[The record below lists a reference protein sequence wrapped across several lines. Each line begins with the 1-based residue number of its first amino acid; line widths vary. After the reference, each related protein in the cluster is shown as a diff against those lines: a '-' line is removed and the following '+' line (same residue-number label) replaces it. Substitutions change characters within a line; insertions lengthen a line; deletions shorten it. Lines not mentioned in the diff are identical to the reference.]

1 MDLGI
6 SGKTAIVCASSKG
19 LGKGAALAL
28 AEAGVNLVM
37 NARTETSLLSAAEEI
52 GAQTGV
58 NIITVAS
65 DIKTP
70 EGREAVLEA
79 AKGAPDI
86 LVNNAGG
93 PPPGDFADFDMQDWR
108 DAVEG
113 NMITPLALIKSVV
126 PGMQE
131 RGFGRIVNITSSS
144 VKNPIGVL
152 ELSNGA
158 RAGLTGAVASLARR
172 VASDNVTING
182 VLPGL
187 HDTDRIAA
195 TLAARAEAEGI
206 TIEEAIENAATSI
219 PARRLGDPS
228 NFGQVCAFLCSQ
240 QAGFITGQNLI
251 VDGGAFNYT
260 I

>member
-6 SGKTAIVCASSKG
+6 AGKTAIICASSRG
-19 LGKGAALAL
+19 LGKGTALAL
-28 AEAGVNLVM
+28 ANAGCHLIM
-37 NARTETSLLSAAEEI
+37 NARSEGPLNEAAEEI

-58 NIITVAS
+58 EITTVAC
-65 DIKTP
+65 DIKTD
-70 EGREAVLEA
+70 EGRAQVLDA

-86 LVNNAGG
+86 LINNAGG
-93 PPPGDFADFDMQDWR
+93 PPPGDFHDFDMQDWR

-113 NMITPLALIKSVV
+113 NMITPLALIKAVV

-131 RGFGRIVNITSSS
+131 RGFGRIINITSSS
-144 VKNPIGVL
+144 VKNPMPVL

-158 RAGLTGAVASLARR
+158 RAGLTGAVASLARKT
-172 VASDNVTING
+172 AGSNVTING

-187 HDTDRIAA
+187 HDTARIAA
-195 TLAARAEAEGI
+195 TLEARAKAEGI
-206 TIEEAIENAATSI
+206 TMEEAIKAAGDSI
-219 PARRLGDPS
+219 PAKRLGDPED
-228 NFGQVCAFLCSQ
+228 FGAVCAFLCSQ

-260 I
+260 V